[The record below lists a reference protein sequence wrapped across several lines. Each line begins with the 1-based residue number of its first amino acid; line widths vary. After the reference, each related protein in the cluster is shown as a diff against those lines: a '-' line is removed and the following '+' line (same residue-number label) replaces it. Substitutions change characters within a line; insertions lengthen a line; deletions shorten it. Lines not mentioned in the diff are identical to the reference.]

1 MRTKLLFSLSGKS
14 AKGEPAGAGS
24 VAGGRARRVGWNPVL
39 PASPLRWSWPA
50 PGGAGTPLRM
60 RIAVPSILSD

>member
-1 MRTKLLFSLSGKS
+1 MRTKSLFSLSGKS

-24 VAGGRARRVGWNPVL
+24 VAGGRARRVGWNPIL

-50 PGGAGTPLRM
+50 PGRGGNP
-60 RIAVPSILSD
+60 P

>member
-1 MRTKLLFSLSGKS
+1 MRTKSLFSLSGKS

-39 PASPLRWSWPA
+39 PASPLRWSWPLREGRE
-50 PGGAGTPLRM
+50 PPLGCESQSH
-60 RIAVPSILSD
+60 PS

>member
-24 VAGGRARRVGWNPVL
+24 VAGGRAPEGGVESDPAGQSFEVELAGSRRGGNP
-39 PASPLRWSWPA
+39 P
-50 PGGAGTPLRM
+50 
-60 RIAVPSILSD
+60 